1 MANKLLKTLNSK
13 LISIGKLATTG
24 TPPNVIVTGYYKY
37 VKLGYIEDIQRL
49 NKDSEYPC
57 LLCVVPTFTGYNRT
71 DTFSYT
77 KFSLTFYIGK
87 TWDKTTDDEF
97 EVYDDIMSTFKS
109 FINALSSDA
118 KFEVTGIDTMQ
129 VATVPEGMTKDFALF
144 CKADI
149 TIKFFKDA

>member
-13 LISIGKLATTG
+13 LISIGKLTTTG
-24 TPPNVIVTGYYKY
+24 TPPNEITTGYYNF

-49 NKDSEYPC
+49 NKESEYPC
-57 LLCVVPTFTGYNRT
+57 LLCIVPTFTGYNRN

-87 TWDKTTDDEF
+87 TWNKESDNEF
-97 EVYDDIMSTFKS
+97 EMYDDIMATFKS
-109 FINALSSDA
+109 FINDLSNDA

-129 VATVPEGMTKDFALF
+129 VATVPEGVTKDFALF
-144 CKADI
+144 CKTDI